1 MVFLQGSNFTTETF
15 FVKAPDGRKV
25 KIRHDSGILN
35 RIDRVTAA
43 NYEAPINQIYCRNK
57 FIGCGGLSQMLQM
70 PSLFFQCAPFAF
82 WKSDEMYRI
91 MLEIVMLSIDV
102 LNERNQLK

>member
-1 MVFLQGSNFTTETF
+1 MAEKSKLG
-15 FVKAPDGRKV
+15 
-25 KIRHDSGILN
+25 HDSGILN

-43 NYEAPINQIYCRNK
+43 NYAAPINQIYCRNK

-70 PSLFFQCAPFAF
+70 PSLFFQCSP